1 MVCEVKNAQYHI
13 ELRNNSQSR
22 TGHEPPPTSHSTVR
36 SEQASGMHVLNF
48 EQTNAE
54 NAIWHQED
62 KALGREGHRRHARY
76 AGAEFLLKYRWIT
89 DIFFSFP

>member
-1 MVCEVKNAQYHI
+1 
-13 ELRNNSQSR
+13 
-22 TGHEPPPTSHSTVR
+22 
-36 SEQASGMHVLNF
+36 MHVLNF

-89 DIFFSFP
+89 DIFVSFS